1 MILEDHDLLRFL
13 RAIDAELVH
22 HAKEGETLD
31 LHLLGRSALILGYGL
46 SLMTKDVDIVHAHDS
61 PLQIIAEETFGRDT
75 PAAKRWGFFLEAV
88 SSGLPPLPGGYQSR
102 CIDVGGPWSVL
113 RPKRPEAND
122 LAVTKLRRFHAKDR
136 EDVRILCDR
145 GLLDSATLRDRLDSA
160 HAFTEEG
167 DPGRE
172 AAYANLGVVIDY
184 LEGRRRT
191 L

>member
-1 MILEDHDLLRFL
+1 MEDHDLLHFL
-13 RAIDAELVH
+13 RAIDAELVGQTR
-22 HAKEGETLD
+22 EGETVD

-46 SLMTKDVDIVHAHDS
+46 NLMTKDVDIVDIHDS
-61 PLQIIAEETFGRDT
+61 PLQKIAVETFGKDT
-75 PAAKRWGFFLEAV
+75 PAARRLGFYLESV
-88 SSGLPPLPGGYQSR
+88 SSGLPPLPGGYQTR
-102 CIDVGGPWSVL
+102 CIDIEGTWTVI

-122 LAVTKLRRFHAKDR
+122 LAVTKLKRFHAKDR

-145 GLLDSATLRDRLDSA
+145 GLLDAVTLRERLDSA

-167 DPGRE
+167 EPGRE
-172 AAYANLGVVIDY
+172 AAYANLETVIDY